1 MPLGDF
7 ANADLVMGVVIA
19 ASAVFGLMRG
29 FLREVLSLVIWAGAL
44 LFGIAFA
51 DRVAGLMGLDLSP
64 GLQTAIGFAAV
75 FVAVLIAGAIL
86 QRLVGGLVKSTGL
99 TGTDRTLGLVFGTV
113 RGATVVLVALIVL
126 RPFAESREWWQV
138 SRIAPALLTFEA
150 EVLEAFD
157 YIASGIAGGRE
168 PGAPTEPVVG
178 DELPALAEPVA
189 AMEPEAPIEPVGDEP
204 GASTEPAA
212 DEPEAQ

>member
-1 MPLGDF
+1 M
-7 ANADLVMGVVIA
+7 
-19 ASAVFGLMRG
+19 
-29 FLREVLSLVIWAGAL
+29 
-44 LFGIAFA
+44 
-51 DRVAGLMGLDLSP
+51 
-64 GLQTAIGFAAV
+64 
-75 FVAVLIAGAIL
+75 
-86 QRLVGGLVKSTGL
+86 
-99 TGTDRTLGLVFGTV
+99 
-113 RGATVVLVALIVL
+113 ALIVL

-157 YIASGIAGGRE
+157 YIVNGIAGGRE

-178 DELPALAEPVA
+178 DELPALTEPVVA
-189 AMEPEAPIEPVGDEP
+189 TEPEALIEPVGDEP